1 METNFKIPYLNEE
14 FLIDTSYNADYVREY
29 KKGKKI
35 SARINI
41 DDAVDLFEIAR
52 PGMLDP
58 NRFIN
63 VINELQISLKEYYT
77 EDESRMIV
85 NLFKK
90 IMSEKAAHHL
100 EANKCAFS
108 LEVLSI
114 NDLNFW
120 DYLIDQSLYDI
131 NSVQHIDYFYYE
143 DYLTYVAEINIIEY
157 DTDMNVT
164 DSFTFHEVL
173 TDQIKDYWDFELDHK
188 MEGSCLTHVIFTFD
202 ESQEMATLYVPFEM
216 LLTKETFLDQILRT
230 RLISQ
235 KINLRKISTF
245 IVQTPNQ
252 IEEMGM
258 MYDEFISWY
267 LACKGKFYFNEDDK

>member
-58 NRFIN
+58 NRYIN
-63 VINELQISLKEYYT
+63 VINELQINLKEYYT

-120 DYLIDQSLYDI
+120 DCLIDQSLYDI

-157 DTDMNVT
+157 DTDMNIT
-164 DSFTFHEVL
+164 DSFTFQEVL

-188 MEGSCLTHVIFTFD
+188 MEGACLTHVIFTFD

-230 RLISQ
+230 RLKSK

-245 IVQTPNQ
+245 IIQTPNQ
-252 IEEMGM
+252 IEKMGM

-267 LACKGKFYFNEDDK
+267 LACKGKFYFNEADK

>member
-1 METNFKIPYLNEE
+1 
-14 FLIDTSYNADYVREY
+14 
-29 KKGKKI
+29 
-35 SARINI
+35 
-41 DDAVDLFEIAR
+41 
-52 PGMLDP
+52 
-58 NRFIN
+58 
-63 VINELQISLKEYYT
+63 
-77 EDESRMIV
+77 
-85 NLFKK
+85 
-90 IMSEKAAHHL
+90 MSEKAAHHL

-120 DYLIDQSLYDI
+120 DCLIDQSLYDI

-164 DSFTFHEVL
+164 DSFTFQEVL

-188 MEGSCLTHVIFTFD
+188 MEGACLTHVIFTFD

-230 RLISQ
+230 RLKSK

-245 IVQTPNQ
+245 IIQTPNQ
-252 IEEMGM
+252 IEKMGM

-267 LACKGKFYFNEDDK
+267 LACKGKFYFNEADK

>member
-29 KKGKKI
+29 KKGGKI

-58 NRFIN
+58 NRYIN
-63 VINELQISLKEYYT
+63 VINELQVNLMEYYT

-131 NSVQHIDYFYYE
+131 NSVQHIDYFYYK

-230 RLISQ
+230 RLKSK

-245 IVQTPNQ
+245 IIQTPNQ
-252 IEEMGM
+252 IEKMGM

-267 LACKGKFYFNEDDK
+267 LACKGKFYFNEADK

>member
-58 NRFIN
+58 NRYIN
-63 VINELQISLKEYYT
+63 VINELQINLKEYYT

-164 DSFTFHEVL
+164 DSFTFQEVL

-188 MEGSCLTHVIFTFD
+188 MEGACLTHVIFTFD

-230 RLISQ
+230 RLKSK

-245 IVQTPNQ
+245 IIQTPNQ
-252 IEEMGM
+252 IEKMGM

-267 LACKGKFYFNEDDK
+267 LACKGKFYFNEADK

>member
-29 KKGKKI
+29 KKGEKI

-58 NRFIN
+58 NRYIN
-63 VINELQISLKEYYT
+63 VINELQVNLMEYYT

-131 NSVQHIDYFYYE
+131 NSVQHIDYFYYK

-230 RLISQ
+230 RLKSK

-245 IVQTPNQ
+245 IIQTPNQ
-252 IEEMGM
+252 IEKMGM

-267 LACKGKFYFNEDDK
+267 LACKGKFYFNEADK

>member
-58 NRFIN
+58 NRYIN
-63 VINELQISLKEYYT
+63 VINELQINLKEYYT
-77 EDESRMIV
+77 EDESRLIV

-120 DYLIDQSLYDI
+120 DCLIDQSLYDI

-164 DSFTFHEVL
+164 DSFTFQEVL

-188 MEGSCLTHVIFTFD
+188 MEGACLTHVIFTFD

-230 RLISQ
+230 RLKSK

-245 IVQTPNQ
+245 IIQTPNQ
-252 IEEMGM
+252 IEKMGM

-267 LACKGKFYFNEDDK
+267 LACKGKFYFNEADK